1 MVLNLPLL
9 ANFPQMAI
17 GLTLE
22 GMITLSGTFKA
33 CEACDQTRG

>member
-9 ANFPQMAI
+9 ADFPQMAI

-22 GMITLSGTFKA
+22 GIDHAERNVQSV
-33 CEACDQTRG
+33 